1 MAVTLSD
8 KSIIMEE
15 KKKRILVSNEELAL
29 LYEILAKA
37 TFLLETK
44 TDEQKKSY
52 RSLFE
57 KTKKAYL
64 GKEL

>member
-8 KSIIMEE
+8 KSIIMD
-15 KKKRILVSNEELAL
+15 KKKRITLAQEELEL
-29 LYEILAKA
+29 LYSILLNGSS
-37 TFLLETK
+37 LLENK
-44 TDEQKKSY
+44 SDEEKKYY

-57 KTKKAYL
+57 KTKKAYI

>member
-8 KSIIMEE
+8 KSIIMD
-15 KKKRILVSNEELAL
+15 KKKRITLAQEELEL
-29 LYEILAKA
+29 LYSILLNGSS
-37 TFLLETK
+37 LLENK
-44 TDEQKKSY
+44 SDEEKKSY

-57 KTKKAYL
+57 KTKKAYI